1 MKFSSEQ
8 NSVTQ
13 SPREISVQDK
23 LDYLVKQACI
33 IRDDL
38 HKRESEQNLQE
49 VIARYDMK
57 AQTISD
63 SLDKMFDVLQ
73 KFDASKYSKEALIA

>member
-13 SPREISVQDK
+13 SPKYVSVEDK
-23 LDYLVKQACI
+23 LDYLLKQACL

-57 AQTISD
+57 S
-63 SLDKMFDVLQ
+63 
-73 KFDASKYSKEALIA
+73 